1 MNRIKSIGNQITK
14 SFDVLQK
21 KDFFWS
27 SNYLCI
33 YRLRDFESFW
43 SRRVILEIQA
53 YWNFA
58 QINTIGYSS

>member
-43 SRRVILEIQA
+43 SRRVILEIEA
-53 YWNFA
+53 Y
-58 QINTIGYSS
+58 